1 MKIAVA
7 PTVIALDVLMFHR
20 IPKPRIVA
28 SVLVVCVG
36 IAVATV
42 TDTQVGGAA
51 RGGRSKGGVRGHC
64 SGDGDRHTGGW
75 SSKGGAQQGR
85 CAWALQWRQ

>member
-7 PTVIALDVLMFHR
+7 PTVIALDVLMFRR

-51 RGGRSKGGVRGHC
+51 RVGRMCVGIAVATVTDTQVGGAARV
-64 SGDGDRHTGGW
+64 GDTGGL
-75 SSKGGAQQGR
+75 QQW
-85 CAWALQWRQ
+85 C